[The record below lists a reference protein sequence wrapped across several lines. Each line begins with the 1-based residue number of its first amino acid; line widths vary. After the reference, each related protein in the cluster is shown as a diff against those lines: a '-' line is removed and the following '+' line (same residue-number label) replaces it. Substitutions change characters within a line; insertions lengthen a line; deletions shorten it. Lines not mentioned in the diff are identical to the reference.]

1 LPRGL
6 SPLLH
11 REVLAELALAHPRG
25 TGGVAGQEQELA
37 GLHRIHEVGG
47 TRRVTHSKF
56 NKAAF
61 VVPEVPVGFGLLSL
75 CGRGLLNEHRIFMD
89 EQRFKHEKSLRE
101 MDEIAI

>member
-1 LPRGL
+1 
-6 SPLLH
+6 
-11 REVLAELALAHPRG
+11 
-25 TGGVAGQEQELA
+25 
-37 GLHRIHEVGG
+37 
-47 TRRVTHSKF
+47 
-56 NKAAF
+56 